1 MASGTRASLL
11 EMAKL
16 VVVVLLVPVSQNRL
30 RSWRY
35 TDTVVEDILSRHF
48 VTPPDYFRQQRFAAM
63 CRVTRVLQSQ
73 YSHSIEKELQD
84 TEDAL

>member
-16 VVVVLLVPVSQNRL
+16 VVVVLLVPDSQNRL
-30 RSWRY
+30 RNWRY
-35 TDTVVEDILSRHF
+35 TDAVVEDVCLGILLHRSIFVSR
-48 VTPPDYFRQQRFAAM
+48 RFAAM

-84 TEDAL
+84 TEDVL